1 VNSPVTTPLPTQD
14 ARGSVRGVRL
24 PLRLS
29 FVTAVFAAACF
40 VELDDRPGRSCNEQQ
55 PCSAPRECVAGRC
68 FAPDEMPPP
77 SDAGAD
83 GGLGGGAAAGG
94 MAGGASGGSAGGSAG
109 GQAGGASGGSAGGM
123 AGGSAGGAAV
133 DAGRPPVWQ
142 QPVHGFTEFTQDTG
156 CTAMV
161 DTANGNQFN
170 GSVANS
176 ADDQDSASGDFL
188 DGGFLPQQLEGAVRG
203 RLRLTAR
210 PTLAGNLPFV
220 EYSLGRNTNIHLQMA
235 ITAQNALQV
244 SSQANTVADLA
255 VSNTYAVD
263 GGFAPGDYLFEV
275 RWRRGGNRRVWLNNQ
290 LLGTV
295 PLPAAGAAPQVP
307 DRFRIGIMRLDGM
320 DGGAASL
327 SMRSWQLGD
336 REDTTF
342 GNLP

>member
-1 VNSPVTTPLPTQD
+1 MRSL
-14 ARGSVRGVRL
+14 
-24 PLRLS
+24 LRPFLS
-29 FVTAVFAAACF
+29 AFILAGLGACF
-40 VELDDRPGRSCNEQQ
+40 VDLDDRPGRSCNEQQ
-55 PCSAPRECVAGRC
+55 PCTAPRECIAGRC
-68 FAPDEMPPP
+68 FAPDEAPPP
-77 SDAGAD
+77 SDGGAD
-83 GGLGGGAAAGG
+83 AGRGGGS
-94 MAGGASGGSAGGSAG
+94 AGGASGGTAGGSAG
-109 GQAGGASGGSAGGM
+109 GGMAGGSAGGVAGGAAGGSAGGA

-161 DTANGNQFN
+161 DAANGNQLN
-170 GSVANS
+170 ASVANA

-203 RLRLTAR
+203 RVRLNAR
-210 PTLAGNLPFV
+210 PALTGNLPFV
-220 EYSLGRNTNIHLQMA
+220 EYSLGRNMNIHLQLA

-255 VSNTYAVD
+255 VTNTYAVD

-275 RWRRGGNRRVWLNNQ
+275 RWRRNGTRRVWLNNQ

-295 PLPAAGAAPQVP
+295 NLPAAGAAPQVP

-320 DGGAASL
+320 DGGATSL

>member
-1 VNSPVTTPLPTQD
+1 VH
-14 ARGSVRGVRL
+14 AVRL
-24 PLRLS
+24 PLRWTL
-29 FVTAVFAAACF
+29 FATALAAGCF
-40 VELDDRPGRSCNEQQ
+40 VDLDDRPGRSCNEQQ
-55 PCSAPRECVAGRC
+55 PCSAPRECIAGRC
-68 FAPDEMPPP
+68 FAPDEVP
-77 SDAGAD
+77 SGD
-83 GGLGGGAAAGG
+83 GGTAGG
-94 MAGGASGGSAGGSAG
+94 SAGGEAGGTAGGDAGGSAGGSAG
-109 GQAGGASGGSAGGM
+109 GQAGGASGGSAGGQAGGA

-156 CTAMV
+156 CAAMV
-161 DTANGNQFN
+161 DAANGNQLN
-170 GSVANS
+170 ASVANS

-220 EYSLGRNTNIHLQMA
+220 EYSLGRFTNIHLQLA
-235 ITAQNALQV
+235 ITPAGALQV
-244 SSQANTVADLA
+244 SNQANTVSDNA
-255 VSNTYAVD
+255 VSNTYAID

-295 PLPAAGAAPQVP
+295 NLPASGAAPAVP

-336 REDTTF
+336 REDSTL

>member
-1 VNSPVTTPLPTQD
+1 
-14 ARGSVRGVRL
+14 
-24 PLRLS
+24 
-29 FVTAVFAAACF
+29 
-40 VELDDRPGRSCNEQQ
+40 
-55 PCSAPRECVAGRC
+55 
-68 FAPDEMPPP
+68 
-77 SDAGAD
+77 
-83 GGLGGGAAAGG
+83 
-94 MAGGASGGSAGGSAG
+94 
-109 GQAGGASGGSAGGM
+109 
-123 AGGSAGGAAV
+123 
-133 DAGRPPVWQ
+133 VWQ

-161 DTANGNQFN
+161 DGANGNQLN
-170 GSVANS
+170 ASVANT

-220 EYSLGRNTNIHLQMA
+220 EYSLGRNMNIHLQMA

-244 SSQANTVADLA
+244 SSQANTVSDNA
-255 VSNTYAVD
+255 VTNTYAVD
-263 GGFAPGDYLFEV
+263 GGFGPGDYLFEV
-275 RWRRGGNRRVWLNNQ
+275 RWRRGGTRRVWLNSQ

-295 PLPAAGAAPQVP
+295 NLPAAGAAPQVP

-320 DGGAASL
+320 DGGASTL